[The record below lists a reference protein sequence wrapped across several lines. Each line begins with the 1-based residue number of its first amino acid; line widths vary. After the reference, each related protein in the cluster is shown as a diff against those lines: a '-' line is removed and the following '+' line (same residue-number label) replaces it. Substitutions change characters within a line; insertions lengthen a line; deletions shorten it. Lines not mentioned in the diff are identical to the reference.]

1 MNTQS
6 ALKSAFH
13 RQAIKGKIR
22 SLAATLFR
30 LGPPSGKSS
39 LALRPEFASSGHDAA
54 AAPSP
59 WNRKIGGNLRRLRLE
74 QTLMALLREYDALAP
89 EAA

>member
-1 MNTQS
+1 MNRQS
-6 ALKSAFH
+6 ALKDAFR

-22 SLAATLFR
+22 SLATMLFR

-39 LALRPEFASSGHDAA
+39 LALRPEFASSGHDG
-54 AAPSP
+54 APAP
-59 WNRKIGGNLRRLRLE
+59 WNNRKTGGNIRRLRLE
-74 QTLMALLREYDALAP
+74 QALMALLREYDTFIP